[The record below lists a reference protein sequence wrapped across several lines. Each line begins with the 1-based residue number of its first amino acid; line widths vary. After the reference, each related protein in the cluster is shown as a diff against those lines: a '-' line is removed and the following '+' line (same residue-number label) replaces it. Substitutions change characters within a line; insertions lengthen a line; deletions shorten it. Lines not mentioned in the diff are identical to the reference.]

1 MPRGFASDNNAGIHP
16 AVLDAIVAANVDH
29 VPAYGADP
37 YTASA
42 IARFH
47 EHFGPDVS
55 VSFVF
60 NGTAANVLGLS
71 SGLRSYQGI
80 ICSEYAHI
88 HEDECGAPERF
99 LGSKLL
105 PVAAPGGKLTVDAMS
120 KWIRRIGDQH
130 AVQPAAIS
138 LSQTTEYGTVYTID
152 ELRAITAFARA
163 HQLLVHMDGARIANA
178 AVALGVPLRAI
189 TRDVGVDVLSF
200 GGTKNG
206 MMAGE
211 AVVIFTPAL
220 AADIAFRRKQAMQLA
235 SKMRFI
241 AAQFDALLSND
252 LWARNAAH
260 ANAMAARLAKG
271 LRNIPG
277 VTITQPVQANVVFAI
292 LPAQHVP
299 TLQAA
304 YPFYVW
310 DERTGEV
317 RLMASFDTTEEDVL
331 GFTELV
337 ATTLRA

>member
-16 AVLDAIVAANVDH
+16 NVLDAIIAANVDH

-42 IARFH
+42 IGRFH
-47 EHFGPDVS
+47 EQFGDDVS

-71 SGLRSYQGI
+71 CGLRSYQGV

-105 PVAAPGGKLTVDAMS
+105 PVPAPGGKLTVDAMS

-152 ELRAITAFARA
+152 ELRAITVFARA
-163 HQLLVHMDGARIANA
+163 HGLLVHMDGARIANA

-206 MMAGE
+206 IMAGE
-211 AVVIFTPAL
+211 AVVIFPPAL
-220 AADIAFRRKQAMQLA
+220 AADMAFRRKQAMQLA

-271 LRNIPG
+271 LRGIPG
-277 VTITQPVQANVVFAI
+277 ITITQPVQANVVFAI
-292 LPAQHVP
+292 LPTHHVP

-317 RLMASFDTTEEDVL
+317 RLMASFDTSEEDVH